1 MSEAAA
7 APEKQGSVWE
17 DCLEVLWAPATVF
30 DRSRARGVGMYLL
43 VLLTLAPDHV
53 TPSVEAA

>member
-43 VLLTLAPDHV
+43 VLLTLAP
-53 TPSVEAA
+53 AALA

>member
-1 MSEAAA
+1 MSEVAT

-30 DRSRARGVGMYLL
+30 DRSRA
-43 VLLTLAPDHV
+43 
-53 TPSVEAA
+53 